1 MELARAIRQLWK
13 MRLLVALGVLIAA
26 GAAWLSVHGKS
37 LQYSAAS
44 TQALVDS
51 QSSVL
56 GNVSQSSE
64 ALSARAQLYA
74 NFMASPAILEDIGR
88 QVGLAGGQLYAA
100 GPVNAQEPRVEQE
113 PTDLKR
119 NVEITGETKPY
130 KLNYEAQGNLPTI
143 TIYSQAPTTKTAV
156 ALANAAVVGLQ
167 HYVTQIE
174 PNVAPQKRIVIR
186 QLGPATGSVVDGGV
200 SKTLAGLV
208 FVAVLL
214 LWCVLLLYAS
224 RFRDVWLRSAVS
236 PDEAGDPAV
245 GEEAG
250 DPAVGEEV
258 DDLDGEVWGNGSAR
272 GYQDL
277 EGVPAYARASHD
289 DERPAAIPARTAP

>member
-13 MRLLVALGVLIAA
+13 KRLLVVLGVLVAA
-26 GAAWLSVHGKS
+26 GAAWFSVHGKS

-51 QSSVL
+51 ESSVL

-74 NFMASPAILEDIGR
+74 NFMASPAILEDIGQR
-88 QVGLAGGQLYAA
+88 VGLAGGQLYAA
-100 GPVNAQEPRVEQE
+100 GPVDAQEPRVEQE

-119 NVEITGETKPY
+119 NVQITGESKPY

-143 TIYSQAPTTKTAV
+143 TIYSQAPTTQMAV

-167 HYVTQIE
+167 DYVSKLE
-174 PNVAPQKRIVIR
+174 SNVAPQKRIVIR
-186 QLGPATGSVVDGGV
+186 QLGPASGAVVDSGI

-208 FVAVLL
+208 FVAVFL
-214 LWCVLLLYAS
+214 LWCVLLLYVS
-224 RFRDVWLRSAVS
+224 RFREAWRRSAVEGET
-236 PDEAGDPAV
+236 PEDRAV
-245 GEEAG
+245 S
-250 DPAVGEEV
+250 EEV
-258 DDLDGEVWGNGSAR
+258 AEDRGVEAWGNGSDR
-272 GYQDL
+272 GGYQDL
-277 EGVPAYARASHD
+277 EGVPAYARAPRD
-289 DERPAAIPARTAP
+289 DERPAALPARTTP

>member
-1 MELARAIRQLWK
+1 MELARAVRQLWK
-13 MRLLVALGVLIAA
+13 QRLLVALGVLIAA
-26 GAAWLSVHGKS
+26 GSAYLSVHGNS

-51 QSSVL
+51 ESSVL

-74 NFMASPAILEDIGR
+74 NFMASPAILETIGQ

-100 GPVNAQEPRVEQE
+100 GPVDAQEPRVEQE

-119 NVEITGETKPY
+119 NIEITGESKPY

-143 TIYSQAPTTKTAV
+143 TIYSQAPTTKMAV

-167 HYVTQIE
+167 DYVTKLE
-174 PNVAPQKRIVIR
+174 FNVAPQKRIVIR
-186 QLGPATGSVVDGGV
+186 QLGPATGGVVDGGI

-224 RFRDVWLRSAVS
+224 RFRDVWRRSAEE
-236 PDEAGDPAV
+236 PDEVEDRV
-245 GEEAG
+245 V
-250 DPAVGEEV
+250 DEEV
-258 DDLDGEVWGNGSAR
+258 DDRGSEVWGNGSGH
-272 GYQDL
+272 GYRDL
-277 EGVPAYARASHD
+277 EGVPAYARTVRD
-289 DERPAAIPARTAP
+289 GERAAPVPARTTS